1 MKRTLFIMLAMGF
14 LLIGCQMWRDTTV
27 GTFVTYGQYPECKN
41 EASQGDF
48 VNCVKAIQEKEGKA
62 R

>member
-1 MKRTLFIMLAMGF
+1 MKTLLLMLAMG
-14 LLIGCQMWRDTTV
+14 LLVIGCQMWRDTTV
-27 GTFVTYGQYPECKN
+27 GSMVTYQQYPECKN
-41 EASQGDF
+41 EPSQGDF

>member
-1 MKRTLFIMLAMGF
+1 MKALLLMLAMG
-14 LLIGCQMWRDTTV
+14 LLVTNCQFWRDTTA
-27 GTFVTYGQYPECKN
+27 GSMVTYQQYPECKN
-41 EASQGDF
+41 EPSQADF